1 LIGKLT
7 RSGGFGV
14 ETTLEK
20 QPYESTREYGG
31 FWIRFAAYLIDS
43 IIVGIPLFI
52 LTIVIFMIFF
62 GASDAFNMMMSDPA
76 YLESEMTDAEAM
88 ALMGSYLGATGVTII
103 VNLVIALAY
112 FAGLHASKWQGTVGK
127 KLLGLKVTDLNGNR
141 ISFWRA
147 LGRYLAMA
155 ILSGILLIGFII
167 AAFTEKKQ
175 ALHDLIAGTVVVKK

>member
-1 LIGKLT
+1 M
-7 RSGGFGV
+7 

-20 QPYESTREYGG
+20 QSYESRREYGG

-52 LTIVIFMIFF
+52 LSIVIFMIFF
-62 GASDAFNMMMSDPA
+62 GTSDDFNIMMNDPA
-76 YLESEMTDAEAM
+76 YFETEMTDAEAM
-88 ALMGSYLGATGVTII
+88 AMLGSSLGATGVTVI

-112 FAGLHASKWQGTVGK
+112 YAGLHASKWQATVGK

-147 LGRYLAMA
+147 LGRYLAMS
-155 ILSGILLIGFII
+155 ILSGILFIGFFI

-175 ALHDLIAGTVVVKK
+175 ALHDLIAGTVVVKN